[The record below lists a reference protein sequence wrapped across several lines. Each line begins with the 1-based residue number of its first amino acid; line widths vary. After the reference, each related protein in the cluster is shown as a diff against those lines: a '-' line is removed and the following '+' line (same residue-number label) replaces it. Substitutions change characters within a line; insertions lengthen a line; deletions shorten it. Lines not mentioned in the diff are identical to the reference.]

1 MSLPLVAFSHN
12 PDAGAQIDRSLAELG
27 FLQITDIGIDPDLL
41 HAVFDVS
48 EAFFNGPD
56 EVKRRS
62 AYGSAQENFGYQGV
76 MEENLDPKAP
86 ADLKQSFSMR
96 NILVRPPA
104 ESRWPSAAFRDLM
117 QRLYAQALAAG
128 HRLQQ
133 SMAQTLGLAPDHFTQ
148 SHSGENVTLRLL
160 HYPSTGLPDP
170 EPDQMGAGAHTDYGF
185 LTLLFQREVGGLQV
199 IDKTGAWIDVP
210 PLADAV
216 VVNSGDLLECWTNG
230 RYKSTMHRVIPKIG
244 DRARLSIAVFID
256 PDSNTLVE
264 TVRGC
269 ISAENPA
276 RFAPMTAGEH
286 LQSRLAASH
295 KGRFDR

>member
-1 MSLPLVAFSHN
+1 MTLPLVAFSHN
-12 PDAGAQIDRSLAELG
+12 PHAGVQIDHSLAELG
-27 FLQITDIGIDPDLL
+27 FLQVRDIGIDPDLL
-41 HAVFDVS
+41 DAVFHAS
-48 EAFFNGPD
+48 EAFFDGPG

-76 MEENLDPKAP
+76 MEENLDPDAP
-86 ADLKQSFSMR
+86 ADLKQSFTMR
-96 NILVRPPA
+96 NILAQPPA
-104 ESRWPSAAFRDLM
+104 DHRWPSADFRVLM
-117 QRLYAQALAAG
+117 QRFYAQALAVA
-128 HRLQQ
+128 HDLQRT
-133 SMAQTLGLAPDHFTQ
+133 MAQTLGLEPDHFTQ

-170 EPDQMGAGAHTDYGF
+170 EPEQMGAGAHTDYGF

-199 IDKTGAWIDVP
+199 IDKSGAWIDVP

-230 RYKSTMHRVIPKIG
+230 RYKSTMHRVVPKIG

-256 PDSNTLVE
+256 PDSDTLVE
-264 TVRGC
+264 TIPGC
-269 ISAENPA
+269 ISADNPA

-295 KGRFDR
+295 KGRFAP